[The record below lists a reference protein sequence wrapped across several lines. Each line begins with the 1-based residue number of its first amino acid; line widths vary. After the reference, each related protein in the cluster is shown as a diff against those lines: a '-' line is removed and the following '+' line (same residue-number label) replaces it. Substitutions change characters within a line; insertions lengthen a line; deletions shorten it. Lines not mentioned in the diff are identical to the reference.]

1 MIYLVL
7 ILSAVFAQKPP
18 RVDYCE
24 MIEQEVQGRKH
35 GFMHGNLAYYIGGHS
50 NCWTIDQN
58 ETIGLTH
65 PFFHDLRS
73 RGTSIAEYKD
83 VGSGN
88 DYHGWEFYKDTR
100 VAFGTV
106 ILSDG
111 SRHAYPAP
119 TSMKFRPDMMKV
131 NYTVKDV
138 EIYEEKFIDESIS
151 P

>member
-7 ILSAVFAQKPP
+7 FLYAVLAQKPP

-88 DYHGWEFYKDTR
+88 DYHGWEFYSSTR

-111 SRHAYPAP
+111 SRHSYPAP
-119 TSMKFRPDMMKV
+119 TSMKFRPDKMKV
-131 NYTVKDV
+131 NYTVGDV